1 MSEERKGVS
10 RRADIPSELLAQ
22 LNAGTAASAT
32 LAEGLAIDFAA
43 LLVSAVPD
51 MPAESVELVRGMAD
65 QGITRRMDAV
75 GELLLQHL
83 TLDRL
88 PLLTAHA
95 SDTVRGWACYVIGRA
110 PKLKLNA
117 KLDLIR
123 PLADDRHFG
132 VREWAWMA
140 IRPHLAKNVGHAVKA
155 LTPWA
160 EHPSPNVR
168 RFASEATRPR
178 GVWCAHI
185 DALKQNPELGLP
197 ILEPLKA
204 DPAKYVQDSVG
215 NWLNDAAKSQPVW
228 VKELCLRWQQESA
241 ADTTAAVCKRAL
253 RNVRVGK

>member
-1 MSEERKGVS
+1 MDEARKGVS
-10 RRADIPSELLAQ
+10 RRADIPPELLAQ

-43 LLVSAVPD
+43 LLVAAVPD
-51 MPAESVELVRGMAD
+51 VPSESVEIVRGMD
-65 QGITRRMDAV
+65 GQGITRRMDAV

-83 TLDRL
+83 TLDGL
-88 PLLTAHA
+88 PTIAEHL

-117 KLDLIR
+117 KLGLIR

-140 IRPHLAKNVGHAVKA
+140 LRPHLAKNVGHAVKA

-160 EHPSPNVR
+160 GDASPNVR
-168 RFASEATRPR
+168 RFASESTRPR

-185 DALKQNPELGLP
+185 DALKQNPELALP

-215 NWLNDAAKSQPVW
+215 NWLNDAAKGQPAW
-228 VKELCLRWQQESA
+228 VKALCERWRAESP
-241 ADTTAAVCKRAL
+241 TAATAAICKRAL
-253 RNVRVGK
+253 RNVPGGK